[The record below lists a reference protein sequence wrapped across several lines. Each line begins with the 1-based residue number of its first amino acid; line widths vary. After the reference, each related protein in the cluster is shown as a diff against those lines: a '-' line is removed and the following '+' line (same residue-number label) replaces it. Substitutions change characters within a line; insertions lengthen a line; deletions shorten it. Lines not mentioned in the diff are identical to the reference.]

1 MDIKIGRD
9 GEEGKRG
16 RAVPG
21 KLCPIRQIV
30 EQENGILE
38 SNRLQFKDQSW

>member
-1 MDIKIGRD
+1 MDSKIGRT
-9 GEEGKRG
+9 GEEGKRKG
-16 RAVPG
+16 AVPG
-21 KLCPIRQIV
+21 KSCPVHQIV